1 MPLEILEAGHFVPG
15 YCRAEMVGRYQ
26 SKKTWQV
33 IMTVSEEACVSYAS
47 RMCADFDLSVSVK
60 ASNKAKAGPTLFH
73 GTSRQKQQQKPLE
86 RHLEILDAAL
96 LWEWLRPKL
105 QEEFTGETV
114 NRLVK
119 LWEDGRLGAKQES
132 LETTQNP
139 SQSWLGSRTPNRD
152 WFLGIPIAI

>member
-1 MPLEILEAGHFVPG
+1 MPLEILETGHFVPG
-15 YCRAEMVGRYQ
+15 FCRAEMVGRYQ

-33 IMTVSEEACVSYAS
+33 IMTVSEEACISYAS
-47 RMCADFDLSVSVK
+47 RMCKDFDSSVSVK
-60 ASNKAKAGPTLFH
+60 ASNKAKAGPTFLH
-73 GTSRQKQQQKPLE
+73 RTSRQKQQQKSVD

-119 LWEDGRLGAKQES
+119 LWEDGLLGTRYERLK
-132 LETTQNP
+132 TTQNP
-139 SQSWLGSRTPNRD
+139 SQSWSRSPTLNRD
-152 WFLGIPIAI
+152 WFLGIPVAI